1 MVHGLAPDLARL
13 RRRDAREAGNQDHL
27 DARQRLRMVEE
38 RAVDRIADSEEA
50 PDYDQAPE

>member
-1 MVHGLAPDLARL
+1 
-13 RRRDAREAGNQDHL
+13 
-27 DARQRLRMVEE
+27 MVEE